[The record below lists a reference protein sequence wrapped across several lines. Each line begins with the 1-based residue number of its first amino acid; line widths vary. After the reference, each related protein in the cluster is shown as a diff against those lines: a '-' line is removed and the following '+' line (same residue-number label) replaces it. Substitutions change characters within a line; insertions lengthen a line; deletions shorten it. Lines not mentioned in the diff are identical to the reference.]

1 MLNFLDNRGI
11 LKHTNDNDGYSTQLK
26 YSRLNIRT
34 NLDIDLTPTTLV
46 QLNLMAN
53 FSEHNRPNASTG
65 NIFNAIYDVPA
76 ALPIYSKNG
85 GYGATSTYKNNPVS
99 LIAGTGYSRSQTR
112 AMYADMHLRQNL

>member
-34 NLDIDLTPTTLV
+34 NLDIDLTPTKLV

-53 FSEHNRPNASTG
+53 FSEHNRPNASTA

-76 ALPIYSKNG
+76 ALPIY
-85 GYGATSTYKNNPVS
+85 
-99 LIAGTGYSRSQTR
+99 
-112 AMYADMHLRQNL
+112 